1 MINELDLID
10 WSSMNHAYGP
20 ADEIPGWLRA
30 MASMDRSVGDGALSD
45 FYGAV
50 HHQGDV
56 YVCTTAS
63 LPFLFALADDPVT
76 PDRASVVELL
86 VSIGRH
92 AVERCM
98 YDYAGEMGY
107 AGSAVVVRERADA
120 FVSYAADDDPA
131 VRRAAVE
138 GLGLF
143 IDDAGRAAGLLRD
156 RMSAER
162 GARERLPIVE
172 AMATLALR
180 LPEATETATAWFDG
194 LAGDVTTEPVVRLA
208 AVVQRA
214 RCAPDLIDEELVP
227 TAIGLLRRIPVVVKE
242 GPEGGGNGCGTAVAG
257 SATGA
262 GSVTDAE
269 ADAHS
274 GVEPE
279 SEAVSEA
286 GAAPGVGSQPRD
298 PARTAPEI
306 ASPTAPQPAPG
317 VPPQVLA
324 AFEDLD
330 RSQLVH
336 SPATP
341 LLRALHEV
349 LDSRVPERS
358 ALLAEQLDSPHPGVR
373 HDAIRMAKEV
383 MTSWRG
389 DHTALLT
396 RLADRLV
403 TNDPYT
409 AAEVA
414 EALRSVA
421 PIAEPAREPL
431 AEFVEVQRTAHGP
444 EVWAMPDPSV
454 RRAHQQAVMAL
465 ARLGDPRALPSL
477 LVALDTGVD
486 AWRAVQV
493 AASLSAAAGQL
504 VPRLCREL
512 ERFERSPEQSDMG
525 VSALLSALGRLG
537 DASAVPVIAETVT
550 AAMRS
555 VQWPTAATALN
566 ALAAFGPT
574 GAPALGVIR
583 GVTGTHDP
591 AVRVAAAG
599 ALWAIEGRP
608 EEVLPLLEDLLDSHC
623 KHEAVDV
630 LGRIGPAASRVV
642 PRLRRMLTAGYEWT
656 RVHAATALWDIGG
669 PDEAPQV
676 LEILL
681 DAWRTNEFTANN
693 VIACLDRMGPAAAPA
708 VPLVRSEL
716 ARPRRG
722 GRFHGVEN
730 DEELQRVSRAFLL
743 RHG

>member
-1 MINELDLID
+1 MINELDVID

-30 MASMDRSVGDGALSD
+30 MASMDRSVRDGALSD

-63 LPFLFALADDPVT
+63 LPFLYALADDPVT

-156 RMSAER
+156 RMSAEC
-162 GARERLPIVE
+162 GAQERLPIVE

-180 LPEATETATAWFDG
+180 LPEATETATAWFDA
-194 LAGDVTTEPVVRLA
+194 LASDVTTEPVVRLA

-227 TAIGLLRRIPVVVKE
+227 TAIGLLRRIVAVREEV
-242 GPEGGGNGCGTAVAG
+242 PED
-257 SATGA
+257 
-262 GSVTDAE
+262 SV
-269 ADAHS
+269 
-274 GVEPE
+274 PE
-279 SEAVSEA
+279 
-286 GAAPGVGSQPRD
+286 AAP
-298 PARTAPEI
+298 
-306 ASPTAPQPAPG
+306 PTAPPSAPG

-324 AFEDLD
+324 AFEELD

-358 ALLAEQLDSPHPGVR
+358 ALLAEQLDSPDPGVR

-389 DHTALLT
+389 DHTALLM

-414 EALRSVA
+414 ETLRTVA
-421 PIAEPAREPL
+421 RIAEPAREPL
-431 AEFVEVQRTAHGP
+431 AAFVEAQRTAHGP

-493 AASLSAAAGQL
+493 AASLPAAAGQL

-512 ERFERSPEQSDMG
+512 ERFERSPEHADMG
-525 VSALLSALGRLG
+525 VSAVLSALGRLG

-550 AAMRS
+550 AAMRF
-555 VQWPTAATALN
+555 VQWPTAAKALN
-566 ALAAFGPT
+566 ALAAFGPA
-574 GAPALGVIR
+574 GAPALGVVR
-583 GVTGTHDP
+583 SVTGTHDP

-608 EEVLPLLEDLLDSHC
+608 EEVVPLLEDMLDSHR
-623 KHEAVDV
+623 KHEAADV

-681 DAWRTNEFTANN
+681 DAWRTNEFTADN

-743 RHG
+743 WHG